1 MIRWIA
7 ASALVAAALA
17 GCRGGAS
24 IPATPPSGL
33 TAAVATPTA
42 TAATP
47 TAAAAV
53 AASTAATVPSAT
65 AAASTAAAAPSAAA
79 AASIAAP
86 TSAAGCA
93 PARPRAAGDTIETI
107 ASGGLDRTYIVHVP
121 TGYAGTALAPVVLLF
136 HGYGL
141 SAEYMRTYTRFS
153 DVADAHQFIL
163 IIPDGSGSPQYWNTT
178 GVPGGPDDAAFVHEL
193 IAKVGAELCVD
204 PRRVYA
210 AGYSN
215 GGGISQ
221 LLACELPGEI
231 AAVGLVASEYL
242 PCKANAPLI
251 AFHGTADPL
260 VPYGDVDATG
270 ADRSPSVS
278 TIAASWAAGLGCDD
292 MPAISRPASDL
303 ELSTFSHCRSG
314 HADVLLYTVL
324 GGGHT
329 WPGAAF
335 SNEAVGPTTQEINA
349 STTMWDFFAART
361 SAP

>member
-1 MIRWIA
+1 MLRWIA
-7 ASALVAAALA
+7 ASALVAAVLA
-17 GCRGGAS
+17 GCRGGAA

-33 TAAVATPTA
+33 AATAATPTAAAATPTA

-47 TAAAAV
+47 TV
-53 AASTAATVPSAT
+53 AT
-65 AAASTAAAAPSAAA
+65 APSAVAVASVAA
-79 AASIAAP
+79 PTAAAP
-86 TSAAGCA
+86 TSASGCT

-121 TGYAGTALAPVVLLF
+121 TGYAGTASAPVVLLF

-163 IIPDGSGSPQYWNTT
+163 VIPDGSGSPQYWNTT
-178 GVPGGPDDAAFVHEL
+178 GVPGGPDDAAFVHDL
-193 IAKVGAELCVD
+193 IAKIGAELCVD
-204 PRRVYA
+204 SRRVYA

-215 GGGISQ
+215 GGGMSQ

-242 PCKANAPLI
+242 ACDARVPLI

-270 ADRSPSVS
+270 ADRSRSVS
-278 TIAASWAAGLGCDD
+278 TIAASWATRLGCDD
-292 MPAISRPASDL
+292 TPAISIPASDL
-303 ELSTFSHCRSG
+303 ELSTFNHCRTG
-314 HADVLLYTVL
+314 RADVLLYTVL

-335 SNEAVGPTTQEINA
+335 ANEAVGPTTQEINA